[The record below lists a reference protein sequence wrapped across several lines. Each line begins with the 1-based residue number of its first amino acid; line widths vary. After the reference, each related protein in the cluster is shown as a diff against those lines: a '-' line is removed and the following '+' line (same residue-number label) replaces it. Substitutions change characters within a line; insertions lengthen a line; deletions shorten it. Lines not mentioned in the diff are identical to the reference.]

1 MYCTYYNVFYA
12 GLKIIDYNL
21 LNYNVSN
28 VLQSSECMTMY
39 CCNELQCIEWITMY
53 WMQTLR
59 QWITICWICKTIY
72 HISRPSWPYNE
83 WESWNISY
91 LGKSTLNWYQIST
104 LSWYQISVYRNKASK
119 VRINCILT
127 SPFECMC
134 VRLNLHNKGTFFHWA
149 TFLHPVTLDDFSQ
162 WRGLFN
168 GKPAHCCCFQKL
180 EAFTGRHFS
189 AKLLIENFKCA
200 LIRRQNNENLAFWY
214 LTACS
219 LTPTYLT
226 PCNLAP
232 GKWLL
237 TLSVVGMKLKL
248 LCRKL
253 AWGAWPDQDQ
263 FIQIGSICTSLDGAK
278 LLTMLWIGSCDYQ
291 VHPIEFESIRTTG
304 NYFQIS
310 VSINPVGSSIKRECG
325 AIKRAVAGSF
335 K

>member
-1 MYCTYYNVFYA
+1 M
-12 GLKIIDYNL
+12 GI
-21 LNYNVSN
+21 
-28 VLQSSECMTMY
+28 
-39 CCNELQCIEWITMY
+39 
-53 WMQTLR
+53 
-59 QWITICWICKTIY
+59 
-72 HISRPSWPYNE
+72 
-83 WESWNISY
+83 
-91 LGKSTLNWYQIST
+91 STLSWYQIST

-127 SPFECMC
+127 SPFEYMC

-291 VHPIEFESIRTTG
+291 VHP
-304 NYFQIS
+304 
-310 VSINPVGSSIKRECG
+310 RECG
-325 AIKRAVAGSF
+325 AIRRAVAGSF
-335 K
+335 KWVWIGILTLGWLLQKGEKSLMRMGRDRNLYMSIGNSKTEQNLFSNSSFLDSSISDNLMISEHWKVW